1 MDNFEDEIKIA
12 FNRIKRSELKAKLQE
27 HEEVTFDADTTVA
40 FKRLER
46 ERLKA
51 SLNAHAEIQ
60 NTIKIDKNTQFSG
73 LWKYAANAHA
83 ENQNTIK
90 IDKNTQFSGLW
101 KYAAAA
107 CVIIGIGVFA
117 YFESNK
123 YTNQF
128 AINKAKNSEP
138 KDQVA
143 INKPKTKDYSKK
155 DKPSETV
162 AKDQVINTSITPVV
176 IGEMGFGIQNIA
188 YSLILNSGFKDIQ
201 YSLVN
206 EKLTIKAG
214 KELNIKIYKIQGDLY
229 LGLNK
234 KVFYLKQ
241 TPTFTPIKEVKDEDV
256 LFLIQ

>member
-51 SLNAHAEIQ
+51 SLNAHAEI
-60 NTIKIDKNTQFSG
+60 
-73 LWKYAANAHA
+73 
-83 ENQNTIK
+83 QNTIK